1 MATFRYSA
9 RDASGRVVAG
19 AIDAETEVLVLG
31 KLQEMGF
38 FVTNLQRQSGG
49 AVSLRRLDLG
59 KLRKVG
65 MRELTVFTRQFATM
79 VNAGLSMVR
88 TLNILEQQTES
99 AKLKTI
105 VGDVRK
111 HVEEGMTLSDALGQ
125 HPDTFSALTI
135 NMVRAGEIGGVLD
148 DVLNRLA
155 IFYEK
160 DLSLRQ
166 KVRAAMTYPAAIF
179 TFALGVIFFLVFFIL
194 PQFIGFFEGLD
205 LQLPLP
211 TRVLIFVTHLLT
223 GYWYVFLGGL
233 LVSFWGLR
241 VYIGTE
247 RGRFRW
253 DRYKLRVPVFGPLL
267 RKVTISR
274 FTRTLGTLITSG
286 VPIMQALEVVS
297 KAVENKIVGQ
307 AIDHVRNSIRE
318 GESIA
323 LPLQNSGLFPPM
335 VVQMTAVGEETGTL
349 DSMLQKVAD
358 FYDAEV
364 ESTLVQLTS
373 ILEPLLIMFLGF
385 VVGFIVLSFYM
396 PLYQL
401 ITGIH

>member
-9 RDASGRVVAG
+9 RDVSGRVVAG
-19 AIDAETEVLVLG
+19 AIDADTEVIVIG

-38 FVTNLQRQSGG
+38 FVTTLERQSSRAAFRVELGR
-49 AVSLRRLDLG
+49 LRR
-59 KLRKVG
+59 VG
-65 MRELTVFTRQFATM
+65 LAQLTVFARQFATM

-99 AKLKTI
+99 QKLKTI
-105 VGDVRK
+105 VSEVRK
-111 HVEEGMTLSDALGQ
+111 DVEEGMTLSDALGK
-125 HPDTFSALTI
+125 HPETFSSLTV
-135 NMVRAGEIGGVLD
+135 NMVRAGEVGGVLD

-155 IFYEK
+155 IFFEK

-166 KVRAAMTYPAAIF
+166 KVRAALTYPAAIF

-205 LQLPLP
+205 LVLPLP
-211 TRVLIFVTHLLT
+211 TRILIWFTKTLT
-223 GYWYVFLGGL
+223 GYWYVFLGFILLGL
-233 LVSFWGLR
+233 YGMR
-241 VYIGTE
+241 MYIATTA
-247 RGRFRW
+247 GRFRW
-253 DRYKLRVPVFGPLL
+253 DRFKLRVPVFGPLM

-297 KAVENKIVGQ
+297 KAVENKIVSQ
-307 AIDHVRNSIRE
+307 AIDNVRSSIRE

-323 LPLQNSGLFPPM
+323 LPLQASGLFPPM

-349 DSMLQKVAD
+349 DTMLQKVAD

-364 ESTLVQLTS
+364 ESTLAQLTS
-373 ILEPLLIMFLGF
+373 ILEPLLIVFLGF

-401 ITGIH
+401 ITGVH

>member
-9 RDASGRVVAG
+9 RDSTGRVVAG
-19 AIDAETEVLVLG
+19 AIDAETEVMVIG

-38 FVTNLQRQSGG
+38 FVTNLERQASRAG
-49 AVSLRRLDLG
+49 LRLDVG

-65 MRELTVFTRQFATM
+65 MKDLTVFARQFATM

-125 HPDTFSALTI
+125 HPDTFSSLTI

-160 DLSLRQ
+160 DLALRQ
-166 KVRAAMTYPAAIF
+166 KVRAALTYPAAIF

-211 TRVLIFVTHLLT
+211 TRVLIFATHALT
-223 GYWYVFLGGL
+223 GYWYVFLGSII
-233 LVSFWGLR
+233 VSFVGLR
-241 VYIGTE
+241 MYIDTE
-247 RGRFRW
+247 PGRFRW
-253 DRYKLRVPVFGPLL
+253 DRFKLRVPIFGPLL

-274 FTRTLGTLITSG
+274 FTRNLGTLITSG

-297 KAVENKIVGQ
+297 KAVENKIVSQ
-307 AIDHVRNSIRE
+307 AIDNVRSSIRE

-349 DSMLQKVAD
+349 DNMLQKVAD

-364 ESTLVQLTS
+364 ESTLAQLTS

>member
-211 TRVLIFVTHLLT
+211 TRVLIFVTHALT

-297 KAVENKIVGQ
+297 KAVENKIVAQ
-307 AIDHVRNSIRE
+307 AIDNVRSSIRE